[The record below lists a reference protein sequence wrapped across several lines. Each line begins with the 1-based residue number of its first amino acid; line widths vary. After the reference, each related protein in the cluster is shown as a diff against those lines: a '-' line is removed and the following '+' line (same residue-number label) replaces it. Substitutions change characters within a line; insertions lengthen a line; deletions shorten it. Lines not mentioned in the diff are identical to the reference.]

1 MSVNGRAVVR
11 STRDEDG
18 FLLKDPR
25 DDDAVFLRYGSVDG
39 ALGWPLRSSRS
50 PAEVADTKDPVAL
63 GTFVE
68 RIAR

>member
-1 MSVNGRAVVR
+1 MAEPWFTPRAMRMVSFSR
-11 STRDEDG
+11 IRETTMRY
-18 FLLKDPR
+18 
-25 DDDAVFLRYGSVDG
+25 FLRYGSVDG